1 MRLSLL
7 LAFTLTAGSAAAQQ
21 AATPVTPDARFD
33 AWIGCWR
40 LEDDLSGG
48 GARMCIIPEKNGVR
62 LQTIAGTNLG
72 IDELVI
78 PDGVEHPISDA
89 DCKGTERGEWS
100 RDGLR
105 LFRTT
110 DVTCG
115 KEPARTVRSL
125 SFMANGS
132 AWIHVQHVTS
142 ADATA
147 KVRVQRYRRAT
158 NQKLADG
165 RQAPQPSAAVLSASG
180 VVDYRWS
187 TEDIIEASGKVPA
200 EGLQAALTEVKQPF
214 DVNRKT
220 LLALGKADV
229 APEVIDLM
237 IALTYPDKFTVS
249 TQGGPVSPMGIS
261 TGTGWFDPFMA
272 PIMTGAYFDCYTP
285 YGYGYRTYYSMCP
298 SYYSPYMYSYF
309 GPGYYP
315 YYNGGYYGWIN
326 VNPVPPINGGGT
338 VEPPPPGRVIAGHG
352 YTQIRNREPEPAPRV
367 SGGNGGNGSATGWSG
382 NSGGGNVSSQGFSS
396 GSSSGGSGGSSS
408 GGDSGAR
415 IAVPKGPGG
424 GR

>member
-1 MRLSLL
+1 MRMSLL
-7 LAFTLTAGSAAAQQ
+7 LAFTLTAGTAVAQQ
-21 AATPVTPDARFD
+21 AAVPLAGAARFD

-40 LEDDLSGG
+40 LDDDLSGT
-48 GARMCIIPEKNGVR
+48 GARMCITPEQTGVR
-62 LQTIAGTNLG
+62 MQTIAGKNRG

-78 PDGVEHPISDA
+78 PDGTAHPIADA
-89 DCKGTERGEWS
+89 ECKGTERGEWS
-100 RDGLR
+100 TDGLR

-125 SFMANGS
+125 SFLANTNS
-132 AWIHVQHVTS
+132 WIHVQHVTS

-147 KVRVQRYRRAT
+147 NVRVQRYRRAAD
-158 NQKLADG
+158 QSLADG
-165 RQAPQPSAAVLSASG
+165 TKAAQPTAAALQASATI
-180 VVDYRWS
+180 DYRWS
-187 TEDIIEASGKVPA
+187 NDDIIEASHKVPA
-200 EGLQAALTEVKQPF
+200 EGLQAALTELKQPF

-220 LLALGKADV
+220 LMALSKAEV

-237 IALTYPDKFTVS
+237 IALTYPEKFTVS
-249 TQGGPVSPMGIS
+249 RQGGGGAPLGIS

-272 PIMTGAYFDCYTP
+272 PMVGSTYADCFTP
-285 YGYGYRTYYSMCP
+285 FGYGYRTYYSMCG
-298 SYYSPYMYSYF
+298 SYYSPYMYSYY
-309 GPGYYP
+309 GPSYYYP
-315 YYNGGYYGWIN
+315 YYGGGYNGWVG

-338 VEPPPPGRVIAGHG
+338 IEVPPPGRVIAGHG

-367 SGGNGGNGSATGWSG
+367 GNNNGGNGSAAGYSG
-382 NSGGGNVSSQGFSS
+382 NNGGGVSSQGYSGGSS
-396 GSSSGGSGGSSS
+396 GSSGGSSS

-424 GR
+424 Q